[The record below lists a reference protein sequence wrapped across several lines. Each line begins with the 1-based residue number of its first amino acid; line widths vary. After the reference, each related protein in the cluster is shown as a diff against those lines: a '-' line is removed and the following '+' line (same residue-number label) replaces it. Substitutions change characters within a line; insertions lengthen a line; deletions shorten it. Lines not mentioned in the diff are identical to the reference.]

1 MSESPWFEVENDGN
15 PLASTSV
22 RITRREYMR
31 LISQLDRAAG
41 RPMPAFAST
50 NRRTQNR
57 IPFHREARLL
67 LMLGTSEAKWPQFLV
82 RCRNICKRG
91 LAFLHESRIESGT
104 KCEFTLIGSE
114 HEAYEISATIAR
126 SRSIAESVHEIGV
139 RFNHAVD
146 LSLLI
151 ARPSSDGV
159 LPLPAT
165 RDELRKRAAI

>member
-1 MSESPWFEVENDGN
+1 MSESPWFEVENDGK
-15 PLASTSV
+15 PLASPSV

-31 LISQLDRAAG
+31 LISQLDHAAG
-41 RPMPAFAST
+41 RPMPAFSSS

-57 IPFHREARLL
+57 IPFHREARMLL
-67 LMLGTSEAKWPQFLV
+67 KLGPGESDWPQFLV

-91 LAFLHESRIESGT
+91 LAFLHETRVEVGT

-114 HEAYEISATIAR
+114 HEAYEIAATITR
-126 SRSIAESVHEIGV
+126 SRSIAESVHEVGV

-159 LPLPAT
+159 LPLPAS
-165 RDELRKRAAI
+165 RDELRKRAAV